1 LLDHEELVAD
11 SKIERQELLKELQFY
26 RNTLAEQKKDR
37 YASQSQLEA
46 ANAELVKRNAELT
59 EKIKELLD
67 RETER
72 EETVQELEV
81 TLQRL
86 RSIMS
91 NKENE
96 ASFTAST
103 PVRSTPIQ
111 RSNEQPS
118 TKKPTQRANNH
129 GDDAYQSRDVSRTTE
144 NQSKKNNMRLRCNQA
159 SKR

>member
-26 RNTLAEQKKDR
+26 RNTLAEQKKDK

-46 ANAELVKRNAELT
+46 ENAELVKRNAELT

-72 EETVQELEV
+72 EETVHELEV

-103 PVRSTPIQ
+103 PVRCTPIR
-111 RSNEQPS
+111 RSNEKPS

-129 GDDAYQSRDVSRTTE
+129 WDDASQSRDVSRTTE
-144 NQSKKNNMRLRCNQA
+144 NQRKQHDMRLRCHQA